1 MKKIFTLTMGVL
13 FATLLMAA
21 DRRPVVSISSSKNFK
36 IVIDGRS
43 YFGADMNINLS
54 HLGYGRHTIKVF
66 EIRRGYFQ
74 QRERMVSATSFFINR
89 NDVRINIDWYGNIM
103 IKEKKNRRPFWND
116 NRNDRI
122 YDRDDD
128 DRGRNGGNRRDDDDD
143 DDRRF

>member
-54 HLGYGRHTIKVF
+54 NIGYGRHTIKVF
-66 EIRRGYFQ
+66 EMKRGYFQ
-74 QRERMVSATSFFINR
+74 QREKLVSATIFFVNR
-89 NDVRINIDWYGNIM
+89 NDVRINIDFRGNIT
-103 IKEKKNRRPFWND
+103 IKEKKNRPFWNN

-143 DDRRF
+143 DRRF